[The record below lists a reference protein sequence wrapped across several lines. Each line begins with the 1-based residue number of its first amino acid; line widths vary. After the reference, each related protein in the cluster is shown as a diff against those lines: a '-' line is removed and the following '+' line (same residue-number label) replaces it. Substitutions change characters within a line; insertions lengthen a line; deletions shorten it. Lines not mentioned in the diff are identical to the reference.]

1 MKTKNLFQSIL
12 PALIVVVL
20 IVSIVTATVLL
31 SRSGLPDVKGEVNA
45 DELFGNGKVFYSLE
59 TVQQFDI
66 YIERFIKNL
75 LNSFDDFDV
84 ASLLPELSVGALGEQ
99 LRLPFKNAGI
109 ASDKVLA
116 FGRYLSEIDP
126 QFSLTAVLIVF
137 CDKVENPDYDPEVDP
152 PEAQYKYEYNPNKD
166 IGGELFDL
174 DYVGAVRS
182 VIEATALTTEEIARI
197 FYEWFAADPTGPV
210 ASSMTRDQFVVFFG
224 GLFDLYA
231 AVESFVSGTP
241 SYVTA
246 RATSELIYEQ
256 GMRMRSII
264 DEVGIDAVVDG
275 IGLGSPVTLPD
286 LPENVEESP
295 DAAIASANLVN
306 TLIET
311 DLAAP
316 AIETLT
322 DFMTMIPTSAF
333 ESYVRYKNSGDP
345 AESQYIAVTLAG
357 TMKAALDRHD
367 GLMLSAS
374 KLDALATAATY
385 YFERGGKLPADQ
397 FEAIKARQKSE
408 MIKVAQSFSVLCSY
422 TAGSP
427 SDISALPAQDRK
439 AIDDNAQMLIDAA
452 KRTEGAIAMIVSM
465 QVYRLLIGNAAN
477 GGN

>member
-12 PALIVVVL
+12 PAVIVVVL

-126 QFSLTAVLIVF
+126 QFSLTAMLIVF

-264 DEVGIDAVVDG
+264 DEVGIDAVVNG

-295 DAAIASANLVN
+295 DAAIASANLV
-306 TLIET
+306 
-311 DLAAP
+311 
-316 AIETLT
+316 ETLT

-357 TMKAALDRHD
+357 TMKAALDRHG
-367 GLMLSAS
+367 GLMLPAS

-397 FEAIKARQKSE
+397 FEAIKARQKIE